1 MIPPGGR
8 RQARGAALAAALAA
22 SAYACGD
29 DLYDPVACSMPVVSH
44 SAVARNETNVLSVF
58 VTTIVAGAD
67 SVAVRFGDPDGQL
80 DGVTPPSSV
89 RDGAALVP
97 VLGLFPL
104 KPYHAR
110 VVAFNGCGT
119 TEGELLA
126 FETDA
131 LPADLPAYAAGGGA
145 PAPGFVVFAA
155 GSYGL
160 AIDNTGRVVWYH
172 RFAVGPGLNFQ
183 PQPNGRYVARP
194 PAPSGEIATW
204 IEIDPMGTKTRTLGC
219 ANGLQPRLHDM
230 IAQPDGSYWLL
241 CDEIR
246 TVDLSAQGSSA
257 TARVLGTG
265 VQHRAATGEVLFRWS
280 PFDHLTIEL
289 SALEP
294 SDLTGSSINWTHG
307 NAIDLDRQGNL
318 LVSFRNLSEVIKI
331 DTRTGEVVW
340 RMGGRR
346 NQFSFGNVP
355 LPPFARQHGV
365 RADGDGRLLL
375 LDNLGE
381 PEGSRVEH
389 YTFDEATRSATLTAS
404 YTSAAR
410 LIAQIG
416 GNTQPLTGGNTLV
429 SFGNGGGVE
438 EYDAAGTLV
447 WKLTGTTGYVF
458 RAQRIRSLYQP
469 GVGDSR

>member
-1 MIPPGGR
+1 MILPGGHR
-8 RQARGAALAAALAA
+8 LALGAALAA
-22 SAYACGD
+22 SSYACGSG
-29 DLYDPVACSMPVVSH
+29 DLYDPVACSTPVVSH
-44 SAVARNETNVLSVF
+44 SAVATKETNVLSVLVQSR
-58 VTTIVAGAD
+58 VTGAD
-67 SVAVRFGDPDGQL
+67 SVAVRFGYRDGQL
-80 DGVTPPSSV
+80 DGVTPAADA
-89 RDGAALVP
+89 RDGDALVP

-119 TEGELLA
+119 TAGELLA
-126 FETDA
+126 FETGA
-131 LPADLPAYAAGGGA
+131 LPNDLPAYSATGVA

-160 AIDNTGRVVWYH
+160 VIDNAGRVVWYH
-172 RFAVGPGLNFQ
+172 RFTVGPGLNFQ

-194 PAPSGEIATW
+194 PAASGETGTW
-204 IEIDPMGTKTRTLGC
+204 IEIDPIGTVTRTLGC
-219 ANGLQPRLHDM
+219 AGGLQPRLHDM

-246 TVDLSAQGSSA
+246 TADLSAQGRSA

-265 VQHRAATGEVLFRWS
+265 VQHRGATGEVLFGWS
-280 PFDHLTIEL
+280 PFDHLAIEL

-294 SDLTGSSINWTHG
+294 SDLTGANINWTHG

-318 LVSFRNLSEVIKI
+318 LLSFRNLNEVVKI
-331 DTRTGEVVW
+331 DTRTGKVLW
-340 RMGGRR
+340 RMGGKR
-346 NQFSFGNVP
+346 NQFTFGNLP

-381 PEGSRVEH
+381 SGGSRVEH
-389 YTFDEATRSATLTAS
+389 YTFDEAARSATLSAS
-404 YTSAAR
+404 YTSAAG
-410 LIAQIG
+410 LVAQIG
-416 GNTQPLTGGNTLV
+416 GNTQPLSGGHTLV
-429 SFGNGGGVE
+429 SFGSGGGVE

-447 WKLTGTTGYVF
+447 WKLTGTPGYVF